1 MRKAAF
7 VVAAALATVAVFRGT
22 STSEPVAVAAV
33 LAVGTAA
40 AIHARLSMGG
50 WTSVATL
57 LLAGAALAA
66 LGAPLRLI
74 ASALAGGVV
83 ASALVSRRAGRS
95 AVLHAAGWSG
105 LAAGLVHLS
114 GVAAVVSLPV
124 DATYREA
131 AGALAGA
138 ILSAPLVLTLG
149 PSAESLFG
157 YTSRL
162 TMTEWLGFDHPL
174 LRELAAAAPGTFQH
188 SVNVGVLSD
197 AAARAINGDALLAR
211 VGGLYHDVGKT
222 RAPHYFVENQ
232 RDGNPH
238 DQLDPWESARI
249 LRAHV
254 SDGVDL
260 VSAHGMGDQIADFV
274 REHHGTGTMKSF
286 LEKAGASPGRGP
298 AGETY
303 RYPGPRPRSRE
314 TAVVMMAD
322 QVEATGR
329 AERPA
334 DDAAC
339 EQIVRRTIDRIRNE
353 GELEDAGLS
362 PGELTAIGSALART
376 LAAMHHNRTT
386 LPPVGS
392 PPRIRRFRLVPRA
405 MLRG

>member
-1 MRKAAF
+1 VRKAAF
-7 VVAAALATVAVFRGT
+7 VLFATLATAAAFRAAP
-22 STSEPVAVAAV
+22 EPLSVTTAFV
-33 LAVGTAA
+33 LAVVTAM
-40 AIHARLSMGG
+40 AIHARLSVGR
-50 WTSVATL
+50 WATGAAVML
-57 LLAGAALAA
+57 SGALLAG
-66 LGAPLRLI
+66 LGAPPRLI
-74 ASALAGGVV
+74 GSAVIGGLV
-83 ASALVSRRAGRS
+83 AAEIVSRRPRRS
-95 AVLHAAGWSG
+95 AVLHAAAWSAV
-105 LAAGLVHLS
+105 AAGLVSLS
-114 GVAAVVSLPV
+114 GLALTVSLET
-124 DATYREA
+124 DEA
-131 AGALAGA
+131 LHEVAGAFAGAL
-138 ILSAPLVLTLG
+138 LSAPLVLTFG
-149 PSAESLFG
+149 RPAESLFG
-157 YTSRL
+157 HTSRL
-162 TMTEWLGFDHPL
+162 TMTEWLGYDHPL

-197 AAARAINGDALLAR
+197 AAARAINADALLAR

-222 RAPHYFVENQ
+222 RAPQYFVENQ

-238 DQLDPWESARI
+238 DRLDAWESARI

-254 SDGVDL
+254 TDGVDL
-260 VSAHGMGDQIADFV
+260 VTAHGMGDQIADFV

>member
-222 RAPHYFVENQ
+222 RAPQYFVENQ

>member
-222 RAPHYFVENQ
+222 RAPQYFVENQ

-405 MLRG
+405 ILRG

>member
-1 MRKAAF
+1 MT
-7 VVAAALATVAVFRGT
+7 AALATAAVYRAT
-22 STSEPVAVAAV
+22 WASEPVAAAAV
-33 LAVGTAA
+33 LAMGTAA
-40 AIHARLSMGG
+40 AIHARLAMGG
-50 WTSVATL
+50 WTTAAAL
-57 LLAGAALAA
+57 LLAGAVLAV
-66 LGAPLRLI
+66 LGAPVRLI

-114 GVAAVVSLPV
+114 GVAAVVSLPA
-124 DATYREA
+124 DAAYREA
-131 AGALAGA
+131 AGALGGA

-197 AAARAINGDALLAR
+197 AAARAIGADALRAR
-211 VGGLYHDVGKT
+211 IGGLYHDVGKT
-222 RAPHYFVENQ
+222 RAPEYFVENQ

-238 DQLDPWESARI
+238 DGLEPWESARI

-254 SDGVDL
+254 SDGVEL
-260 VSAHGMGDQIADFV
+260 VDRHGMAEEIGDFV
-274 REHHGTGTMKSF
+274 REHHGTGTMRAF
-286 LEKAGASPGRGP
+286 LEKAEASPGAGP

-303 RYPGPRPRSRE
+303 RYEGPRPRSKE
-314 TAVVMMAD
+314 TAIVMISD

-334 DDAAC
+334 DDGAC
-339 EQIVRRTIDRIRNE
+339 GQIVRRTIDRVRGE
-353 GELEDAGLS
+353 GELDDSGLS
-362 PGELTAIGSALART
+362 EDELSLIGAALART
-376 LAAMHHNRTT
+376 LAAMHHSRNTS
-386 LPPVGS
+386 PPVVM
-392 PPRIRRFRLVPRA
+392 PPPARRFGLLPRTVPR
-405 MLRG
+405 G